1 MYVKIGYVE
10 KYSNPCL
17 RGVVVSLATGIWF
30 SALLS
35 AMPILLPMGDKV
47 YELPIPELLQSTIAW
62 LLGPVFFVLW
72 IYFYPGLVTL
82 IIIAGEWLWKRRGP
96 VANPLERILRRLYE
110 AIVGFDKSLSKLN
123 SELIDE
129 DLRKRRQRR

>member
-1 MYVKIGYVE
+1 MYVKIEYVE

-17 RGVVVSLATGIWF
+17 RGLIVLLATGIWF
-30 SALLS
+30 AALF
-35 AMPILLPMGDKV
+35 PIMNLILPLGSRV
-47 YELPIPELLQSTIAW
+47 FESSIPEPLQFPIAL
-62 LLGPVFFVLW
+62 LLGPVPIVLW
-72 IYFYPGLVTL
+72 IHFYPSGATL

-96 VANPLERILRRLYE
+96 VAKPLEGILRKLYD

-129 DLRKRRQRR
+129 DLRQRTQRR

>member
-17 RGVVVSLATGIWF
+17 RGLIVFLASGIWVAVVF
-30 SALLS
+30 P
-35 AMPILLPMGDKV
+35 AMQILLPLGDKV
-47 YELPIPELLQSTIAW
+47 FESPIPDPLKSPMAW
-62 LLGPVFFVLW
+62 LLGPVPIVLW
-72 IYFYPGLVTL
+72 IYFYPSILSL

-96 VANPLERILRRLYE
+96 VAKPLEKILRRLYK

-123 SELIDE
+123 SDLIDE
-129 DLRKRRQRR
+129 DLRKRRQR